1 MDKSK
6 IRPIRGTK
14 DLISEEARLFD
25 FIIKKSCEVFEN
37 YGYSPIYTP
46 IIEFSEI
53 FSRTLGDFS
62 DVVSKEMYSFTD
74 RSNESITMRPEFT
87 AGVARACISNSLL
100 QNLPLRIYTHGPL
113 FRYERPQLGRQ
124 RQFHQVN
131 VECLGIA
138 NPRADAEIIA
148 MAMSLIKN
156 LGLHDVTTLNINSLG
171 CSESRKNYTQSLK
184 DYFIKYKDDLSE
196 DSKIRLEKNPL
207 RILDS
212 KNEDDQ
218 KIAATAP
225 SIEESYSEESK
236 KFFGLLQEYLALLD
250 IKFYINKSL
259 VRGLDYYCHTTF
271 EITTDKLGSQSAVLG
286 GGRYDKL
293 MEMLGGP
300 ATPGVG
306 FGAGLERLLLLL
318 KEQEININS
327 INVIA
332 IGAEAVKN
340 KALVV
345 ANILRASGLR
355 VIDNYDDSLNRAIK
369 KANRDASKFVIF
381 IGDEELTSNLIK
393 LKNFVTGEQEL
404 ISVEGAINKIKGSF
418 V

>member
-14 DLISEEARLFD
+14 DLIAEEARLFD
-25 FIIKKSCEVFEN
+25 FIIKKSCAVFEN

-62 DVVSKEMYSFTD
+62 DVVSKEMYSFAD
-74 RSNESITMRPEFT
+74 RGNESITLRPEFT
-87 AGVARACISNSLL
+87 AGIARACISNTML
-100 QNLPLRIYTHGPL
+100 QNLPLRLYTHGPL

-131 VECLGIA
+131 IECLGIA

-148 MAMSLIKN
+148 MAVSLIKE
-156 LGLHDVTTLNINSLG
+156 LGLNEVTTLNINSLG
-171 CSESRKNYTQSLK
+171 CSDSRKNYTQSLK
-184 DYFIKYKDDLSE
+184 NYFEKYKNDLSE

-212 KNEDDQ
+212 KNENDQ

-225 SIEESYSEESK
+225 SIEQSYSPDSQ
-236 KFFGLLQEYLALLD
+236 KFFDSLQEYLALLG
-250 IKFYINKSL
+250 IAFYINKSL

-271 EITTDKLGSQSAVLG
+271 EMITDKLGAQSAVLG

-293 MEMLGGP
+293 IEMLGGP
-300 ATPGVG
+300 STPGVG
-306 FGAGLERLLLLL
+306 FGAGMERLLLLL
-318 KEQEININS
+318 KDQKLNVNSVNI
-327 INVIA
+327 IA
-332 IGAEAVKN
+332 IGEDAVKN
-340 KALVV
+340 KALTI
-345 ANILRASGLR
+345 AAIFREAGLR
-355 VIDNYDDSLNRAIK
+355 VIDNYDDSLNKAIK
-369 KANRDASKFVIF
+369 KANKDASKFVIF

-404 ISVEGAINKIKGSF
+404 ISIESAINKIKGSF